1 LDWPDVSDRFVAEHN
16 FCYETAFPA
25 FQVRL
30 AQEAPMAKPFRE
42 FSPECAPD
50 AHSQVDELDFPFI
63 AAEAKSN
70 AVAYPVVAEKAEWSE
85 GITLYD
91 RQHFLT
97 YARLLSAEREEVDWW
112 DGVREI
118 LLQDPDKDPR
128 RARICWESHLER
140 ARWIATEGVQ
150 QGVARARVH

>member
-1 LDWPDVSDRFVAEHN
+1 LDWPDVCDRFVADHN
-16 FCYETAFPA
+16 FCHKTAFPA
-25 FQVRL
+25 FQVQL

-50 AHSQVDELDFPFI
+50 AHSQVDELDSACI

-70 AVAYPVVAEKAEWSE
+70 AVAYPVIAEKAEWSE
-85 GITLYD
+85 VITLYD

-97 YARLLSAEREEVDWW
+97 YARLLSAERDELDWR

-118 LLQDPDKDPR
+118 LLQDPNKDPR
-128 RARICWESHLER
+128 QARVCWESHLER
-140 ARWIATEGVQ
+140 ARWIATTGLQ
-150 QGVARARVH
+150 QAVARACAQ